1 MAGRRLLRRP
11 GPAGALQPVRRRA
24 RGHAMAVAPRRAGLS
39 SGSEHGDGDAC
50 GDRDQRDGRSRGA
63 GQRHR
68 LGCFPLR
75 HPLQR
80 QGGGDPLAVH
90 GAAPRPRG
98 LDAGRRAAGA
108 LHARPALRRNLAP
121 LVDPRRRA
129 RGRLA
134 RVDVRGRGERFHS
147 CGARS
152 GRSHAHRGG
161 RRPAHPPAR
170 VLSFVGSSAL
180 PGHARDRAA
189 GGEPRYHGRAMTT
202 PSAPSRA
209 LAADVDPV
217 RFEVI
222 RNALLAITEEMGA
235 TLRRAAYSTNIKTR
249 GDFSCAFFD
258 RELRTIAQAFAQ
270 PSHLGSLAHIV
281 PRAIRAYGA
290 DRLAPGDGILIND
303 PYLGG
308 VHLNDITL
316 ITPVFHA
323 DTVFGY
329 VANIAHHVDV
339 GGGAPGS
346 IGVSS
351 EIYQEGLVIPP
362 VRFVKGGQIDPDIF
376 AVIRSNFRGTR
387 EISGDFRAQT
397 AANRLGASR
406 IEALV
411 GQHGA
416 ATLSH
421 YLDELLRYTERRTR
435 AAFAEFPDGRFAADM
450 LMDGDGVTDQPVKLA
465 AVVTIEGGRL
475 SVDLTGCDEQRKSPT
490 NATSSQTYSGVVYV
504 LKCLIDPDIPVNDG
518 FYRLIDIRTRPGS
531 VVCAQHPAAVAAGW
545 EIAMQL
551 CDLLFR
557 ALAPALPDRV
567 VAGTKGCVCNI
578 AFGGVN
584 PATGEYFTYYE
595 TIAGGYGA
603 TLTTDGMDAVQA
615 HFQNTENAPVEET
628 EANYPVRIVRY
639 ELIDDSEGP
648 GRHRGGLGVRRD
660 YAFPG
665 HAPSFSILSDKT
677 KFPPWGLFGG
687 GAARPAKYILNPDT
701 AGARELALGRPSA
714 AVIASRDDTLAALLQ
729 RRLGT
734 REFRLYANRDVV
746 GVELGG
752 ALKNVMAIATGIA
765 DGLGLGE
772 NARAALITRGLA

>member
-1 MAGRRLLRRP
+1 
-11 GPAGALQPVRRRA
+11 
-24 RGHAMAVAPRRAGLS
+24 
-39 SGSEHGDGDAC
+39 
-50 GDRDQRDGRSRGA
+50 
-63 GQRHR
+63 
-68 LGCFPLR
+68 
-75 HPLQR
+75 
-80 QGGGDPLAVH
+80 
-90 GAAPRPRG
+90 
-98 LDAGRRAAGA
+98 
-108 LHARPALRRNLAP
+108 
-121 LVDPRRRA
+121 
-129 RGRLA
+129 
-134 RVDVRGRGERFHS
+134 
-147 CGARS
+147 
-152 GRSHAHRGG
+152 
-161 RRPAHPPAR
+161 
-170 VLSFVGSSAL
+170 
-180 PGHARDRAA
+180 
-189 GGEPRYHGRAMTT
+189 MTT
-202 PSAPSRA
+202 PTVSTHA

-217 RFEVI
+217 KFEVI

-258 RELRTIAQAFAQ
+258 RDLRTIAQAFAQ

-281 PRAIRAYGA
+281 PRAIGAYGA

-316 ITPVFHA
+316 ITPVFHEGA
-323 DTVFGY
+323 LFGY

-376 AVIRSNFRGTR
+376 ALIRSNFRGTR

-397 AANRLGASR
+397 AANRLGALR

-411 GQHGA
+411 AQHGT
-416 ATLSH
+416 ATLTQ
-421 YLDELLRYTERRTR
+421 YLNELLLYTERRTR

-450 LMDGDGVTDQPVKLA
+450 LMDSDGVTDEPVKLA
-465 AVVTIEGGRL
+465 AIVTIEGGRL
-475 SVDLTGCDEQRKSPT
+475 SVDLAGCDDQRKSPT

-518 FYRLIDIRTRPGS
+518 FYRLIDIRSRPGS
-531 VVCAQHPAAVAAGW
+531 VVHARHPAAVAAGW

-551 CDLLFR
+551 CDLLFK

-578 AFGGVN
+578 AFGGIN
-584 PATGEYFTYYE
+584 PASGEYFTYYE

-628 EANYPVRIVRY
+628 EANYPVRILRY
-639 ELIDDSEGP
+639 ALIENSEGG

-665 HAPSFSILSDKT
+665 HEPSFSILSDKARYA
-677 KFPPWGLFGG
+677 PWGLFGG
-687 GAARPAKYILNPDT
+687 GAARPAKYILNPET
-701 AGARELALGRPSA
+701 SRARELPSKITFQL
-714 AVIASRDDTLAALLQ
+714 VP
-729 RRLGT
+729 G
-734 REFRLYANRDVV
+734 DVV
-746 GVELGG
+746 SVQTPGG
-752 ALKNVMAIATGIA
+752 GGTAAASERDPALVAA
-765 DGLGLGE
+765 DVAQGKISE
-772 NARAALITRGLA
+772 ERARAVYGVVVDAATQALDAVATTAARTKLSSS

>member
-1 MAGRRLLRRP
+1 MT
-11 GPAGALQPVRRRA
+11 QP
-24 RGHAMAVAPRRAGLS
+24 P
-39 SGSEHGDGDAC
+39 
-50 GDRDQRDGRSRGA
+50 
-63 GQRHR
+63 
-68 LGCFPLR
+68 
-75 HPLQR
+75 
-80 QGGGDPLAVH
+80 
-90 GAAPRPRG
+90 
-98 LDAGRRAAGA
+98 
-108 LHARPALRRNLAP
+108 
-121 LVDPRRRA
+121 
-129 RGRLA
+129 
-134 RVDVRGRGERFHS
+134 
-147 CGARS
+147 
-152 GRSHAHRGG
+152 
-161 RRPAHPPAR
+161 
-170 VLSFVGSSAL
+170 
-180 PGHARDRAA
+180 
-189 GGEPRYHGRAMTT
+189 T
-202 PSAPSRA
+202 PSQRA
-209 LAADVDPV
+209 LASDIDPV

-281 PRAIRAYGA
+281 PRAIRTYGA
-290 DRLAPGDGILIND
+290 ERVAPGDGILIND

-316 ITPVFHA
+316 ITPVFHEG
-323 DTVFGY
+323 VLLGY

-376 AVIRSNFRGTR
+376 ALIRSNFRGTR

-397 AANRLGASR
+397 AANRLGAQR

-411 GQHGA
+411 AQHGA
-416 ATLSH
+416 ATLTH
-421 YLDELLRYTERRTR
+421 YLEELLSYTERRTR
-435 AAFAEFPDGRFAADM
+435 SAFAEFPDGTFSAEM
-450 LMDGDGVTDQPVKLA
+450 LMDGDGVTDEPVKLA
-465 AVVTIEGGRL
+465 ATVTVESGRV
-475 SVDLTGCDEQRKSPT
+475 SVDLTGCDDQRKSPT

-518 FYRLIDIRTRPGS
+518 FYRLIDIKSRPGS
-531 VVCAQHPAAVAAGW
+531 VVHAQHPAAVAAGW

-578 AFGGVN
+578 AFGGMN
-584 PATGEYFTYYE
+584 PTSGEYFTYYE

-628 EANYPVRIVRY
+628 EANYPVRILRY
-639 ELIDDSEGP
+639 ELIENSEGG

-660 YAFPG
+660 YTFPG
-665 HAPSFSILSDKT
+665 HAPSFSILSDKAR
-677 KFPPWGLFGG
+677 FAPWGLFGG
-687 GAARPAKYILNPDT
+687 EAARPAKYILNPET
-701 AGARELALGRPSA
+701 QQSRELPSKITFQLAPGDVVSVQTPGGGGTRSPLERPAEGVAHDVALGKISA
-714 AVIASRDDTLAALLQ
+714 ERACAVYGVVVDPATLTLDAPATNAERA
-729 RRLGT
+729 RR
-734 REFRLYANRDVV
+734 A
-746 GVELGG
+746 
-752 ALKNVMAIATGIA
+752 
-765 DGLGLGE
+765 
-772 NARAALITRGLA
+772 

>member
-1 MAGRRLLRRP
+1 M
-11 GPAGALQPVRRRA
+11 GPMTP
-24 RGHAMAVAPRRAGLS
+24 PPS
-39 SGSEHGDGDAC
+39 SP
-50 GDRDQRDGRSRGA
+50 QRT
-63 GQRHR
+63 
-68 LGCFPLR
+68 
-75 HPLQR
+75 
-80 QGGGDPLAVH
+80 LA
-90 GAAPRPRG
+90 
-98 LDAGRRAAGA
+98 
-108 LHARPALRRNLAP
+108 
-121 LVDPRRRA
+121 
-129 RGRLA
+129 
-134 RVDVRGRGERFHS
+134 S
-147 CGARS
+147 
-152 GRSHAHRGG
+152 
-161 RRPAHPPAR
+161 
-170 VLSFVGSSAL
+170 
-180 PGHARDRAA
+180 
-189 GGEPRYHGRAMTT
+189 
-202 PSAPSRA
+202 
-209 LAADVDPV
+209 DVDPV

-258 RELRTIAQAFAQ
+258 RGLRTIAQAFAQ

-281 PRAIRAYGA
+281 PRAIRTYGPE
-290 DRLAPGDGILIND
+290 RLAPGDGILIND

-323 DTVFGY
+323 GVVLGY

-362 VRFVKGGQIDPDIF
+362 VRFVKAGHIDPDIF
-376 AVIRSNFRGTR
+376 ALIRSNFRGTR

-397 AANRLGASR
+397 AANRLGAQR

-411 GQHGA
+411 AQHGA
-416 ATLSH
+416 PTLTR
-421 YLDELLRYTERRTR
+421 YLEELLSYTERRTH
-435 AAFAEFPDGRFAADM
+435 AAFAEFPDGRFSAEM
-450 LMDGDGVTDQPVKLA
+450 LMDGDGVTDEPVRLA
-465 AVVTIEGGRL
+465 ATVTIERGHV
-475 SVDLTGCDEQRKSPT
+475 SVDLTACDDQRKSPT

-518 FYRLIDIRTRPGS
+518 FYRLIDIRSRSGS
-531 VVCAQHPAAVAAGW
+531 VVHARHPAAVAAGW

-557 ALAPALPDRV
+557 ALAPALPERV

-578 AFGGVN
+578 AFGGTN
-584 PATGEYFTYYE
+584 PTSDEYFTYYE

-639 ELIDDSEGP
+639 ELIENSEGG

-660 YAFPG
+660 YTFPG
-665 HAPSFSILSDKT
+665 HAPSFSILSDKAR
-677 KFPPWGLFGG
+677 FAPWGLFGG
-687 GAARPAKYILNPDT
+687 DAARPARYILNPET
-701 AGARELALGRPSA
+701 PRSRELPSK
-714 AVIASRDDTLAALLQ
+714 ITFQLAP
-729 RRLGT
+729 G
-734 REFRLYANRDVV
+734 DVV
-746 GVELGG
+746 SVQTPGG
-752 ALKNVMAIATGIA
+752 GGTESPLRRPPDAVVLDV
-765 DGLGLGE
+765 GLGKISPE
-772 NARAALITRGLA
+772 RARAVYGVVLDPMTHTLDAAATAAERARRA